1 MNKKSTEPKQKKA
14 IRLNKIIQ
22 SQDELIHK
30 IGQTLLDLGKLCMLN
45 NSANLLS
52 GVKGDDG
59 LGEYVKGLMQEK
71 EHYEEKLRKAQEDY
85 VNGALSDEEYTDIA
99 ADLKRKIDENVYEMK
114 MHKDK
119 QDEMA
124 GIYRIAC
131 ENYQDDED
139 IIGDDMMAKD
149 EKLQELR
156 EIRRA
161 LDKIYEVLTK
171 PKGSG

>member
-1 MNKKSTEPKQKKA
+1 
-14 IRLNKIIQ
+14 
-22 SQDELIHK
+22 
-30 IGQTLLDLGKLCMLN
+30 
-45 NSANLLS
+45 
-52 GVKGDDG
+52 
-59 LGEYVKGLMQEK
+59 
-71 EHYEEKLRKAQEDY
+71 
-85 VNGALSDEEYTDIA
+85 
-99 ADLKRKIDENVYEMK
+99 
-114 MHKDK
+114 
-119 QDEMA
+119 MA

>member
-1 MNKKSTEPKQKKA
+1 MGFEFKNINQEKTTQ
-14 IRLNKIIQ
+14 LNKIIQ
-22 SQDELIHK
+22 SQDELIYK

-52 GVKGDDG
+52 GMKGD
-59 LGEYVKGLMQEK
+59 EQVENLMQEK
-71 EHYEEKLRKAQEDY
+71 KHYEEKLKKAQEDY
-85 VNGALSDEEYTDIA
+85 INGILSDEEYTDIA

-119 QDEMA
+119 QDEMM
-124 GIYRIAC
+124 GIYRIMC
-131 ENYQDDED
+131 EKCQDDED
-139 IIGDDMMAKD
+139 IIGEDMMAKD

>member
-1 MNKKSTEPKQKKA
+1 MNKKRTEPKQEKTTQ
-14 IRLNKIIQ
+14 LNKIIR
-22 SQDELIHK
+22 SQDELIYK
-30 IGQTLLDLGKLCMLN
+30 VGQTLLDLGKLCMLN

-52 GVKGDDG
+52 GMKGDDN
-59 LGEYVKGLMQEK
+59 LNEHIESLMQK
-71 EHYEEKLRKAQEDY
+71 KKHYEEKLKKAQEDY
-85 VNGALSDEEYTDIA
+85 INGILSDEEYTDIA

-119 QDEMA
+119 QDEMM
-124 GIYRIAC
+124 GIYRIMC
-131 ENYQDDED
+131 EKCQDDED
-139 IIGDDMMAKD
+139 IIGEDMMAED